1 MTTLVDKTEA
11 PLWRAYWEL
20 TKPGVVALLM
30 VTAVI
35 GMFLATPGM
44 PPLRVLTFG
53 SLGLALAM
61 MSSAVINQVMDQRIN
76 AIMARTRQRPLVQ
89 GRVNTTAALF
99 FASLLCVLS
108 LLILTLLINPL
119 TAVLTFFGVIGYLWM
134 TRDRNVLSISPQEEL
149 RRHYV
154 LLGFVVVFAVIAYIA
169 ASLYTEA
176 DAAWHQV
183 TVRDTDFTPTHIA
196 LFYFGIP
203 AFIIIGCAAFVYA
216 HTRLPQFHDRV
227 SLSMGI
233 LVAGPILIMP
243 NLGYNEWGHTFFYAE
258 ELFSAPVHWGFVLL
272 GWSAFAAGG
281 FLVQIITRLI
291 RLSSLEGDAEIA
303 DA

>member
-1 MTTLVDKTEA
+1 MPEEA
-11 PLWRAYWEL
+11 QMKNTYVVTANAEL
-20 TKPGVVALLM
+20 PPPVPWGRIGAFLVALLALFGAYRYYQH
-30 VTAVI
+30 VTSFTVGLDYFEPEFQIYWMNLLYAQLVIEAVI
-35 GMFLATPGM
+35 FCA
-44 PPLRVLTFG
+44 
-53 SLGLALAM
+53 
-61 MSSAVINQVMDQRIN
+61 
-76 AIMARTRQRPLVQ
+76 
-89 GRVNTTAALF
+89 
-99 FASLLCVLS
+99 
-108 LLILTLLINPL
+108 
-119 TAVLTFFGVIGYLWM
+119 VIGYLWM
-134 TRDRNVLSISPQEEL
+134 TRDRNVMAITPQEEL

-154 LLGFVVVFAVIAYIA
+154 LLGFVVVFSVIAYLA

-203 AFIIIGCAAFVYA
+203 AFIIIGSAAFVYA

-227 SLSMGI
+227 SLSMSL

-281 FLVQIITRLI
+281 FLIQIITRLI
-291 RLSSLEGDAEIA
+291 SLSKLEGDQDVAEA
-303 DA
+303 